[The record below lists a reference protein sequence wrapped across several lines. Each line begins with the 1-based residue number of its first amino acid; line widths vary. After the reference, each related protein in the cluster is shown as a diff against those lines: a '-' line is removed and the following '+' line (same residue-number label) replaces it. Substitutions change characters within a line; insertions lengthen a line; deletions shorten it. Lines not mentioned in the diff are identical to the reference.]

1 MQTDMSSASEQELK
15 QSVGQHSRQYFLR
28 YSERC
33 SERCLEQDLRL
44 AVKEVQ
50 AGWSAAIVRK
60 GVLLGRER
68 GRGVR
73 PALTLVRDHGEQH
86 PFVLADKVLG
96 LAAFRLG
103 CLLGAKAM
111 WGELASVLAV
121 AEGRRRGIEVRYHR
135 LVPAIMN
142 DKRDGLC
149 PMEQL
154 AFRAHSD
161 EEFLLAL
168 TERLR

>member
-1 MQTDMSSASEQELK
+1 M
-15 QSVGQHSRQYFLR
+15 
-28 YSERC
+28 ER
-33 SERCLEQDLRL
+33 DLRVAIEEL
-44 AVKEVQ
+44 Q
-50 AGWSAAIVRK
+50 DGWSAVVVRK
-60 GVLLGRER
+60 GAVLGTER

-73 PALTLVRDHGEQH
+73 PALTLVKKHGEKS
-86 PFVLADKVLG
+86 PCVFADKVLG
-96 LAAFRLG
+96 LAALRLG

-111 WGELASVLAV
+111 WGELASALAV
-121 AEGRRRGIEVRYHR
+121 AEGKRRGLEVRYHL